1 MVGPGIIKSSRS
13 FPNRKHHSQNP
24 LSVDNVFRPG
34 LPEASPGELLGY
46 KGDIYLIFMG
56 ALNSYS
62 DALLR
67 LPVTSNMKPD
77 PPRST
82 LESSISTVV
91 EMMMSEDTGAV
102 IIVEDSRPIGIIT
115 EKDVLRRVIKTGRDF
130 EETLA
135 KDVMTKPLITIEA
148 DRPISDAIEILRE
161 NNIRRLAITEA
172 GALVGLTT
180 ERRLLEFVNE
190 QYRMNSLG
198 GSTLVLSDESVRLRV
213 AYISTFPPRECGIA
227 TFTNDLVDAISRL
240 YVTQSPTIIAIND
253 RGGYYNYP
261 SQVGFQID
269 REEVDSYIEA
279 ADYVNR
285 SDIDIV
291 NLQHEYG
298 LFGGIWGEHIL
309 AFLEKVKKPVVT
321 TLHTVLP
328 EPVPDAHRVLEGIL
342 QFSEHVIVMARV
354 GIGILEQLYHT
365 FGDKAQYI
373 PHGGPNV
380 PFISSVPVKK
390 GLGLEDRVVLSTFG
404 LISRGKG
411 IEYAIRALPPIV
423 KEEPRVLYLVIGET
437 HPEVRKH
444 EGESYRQSLLDLV
457 GDLGIDGNVR
467 FVNRFLEKS
476 ELISFL
482 QATDI
487 YILPY
492 PNKAQISSGTLLYAL
507 STGKAIVS
515 TPFLHA
521 EEVMSEGAA
530 MRCEFRDPESIADS
544 VINLLQFGDVHDKI
558 ERRAYQYSREMIWP
572 NVGMRYVN
580 LFYKTLDL

>member
-1 MVGPGIIKSSRS
+1 M
-13 FPNRKHHSQNP
+13 
-24 LSVDNVFRPG
+24 D
-34 LPEASPGELLGY
+34 
-46 KGDIYLIFMG
+46 

-62 DALLR
+62 DALLK
-67 LPVTSNMKPD
+67 LPVTNNMKSD
-77 PPRST
+77 PPQST
-82 LESSISTVV
+82 PESTISIVV
-91 EMMMSEDTGAV
+91 DMMVSEDIGAV
-102 IIVEDSRPIGIIT
+102 VIVEESRPVGILT
-115 EKDVLRRVIKTGRDF
+115 EKDILRRVVKRGRDF

-135 KDVMTKPLITIEA
+135 QDVMTKPVIIIEA
-148 DRPISDAIEILRE
+148 ERPINDALEMLRE
-161 NNIRRLAITEA
+161 NNIRRLVVTQAENLI
-172 GALVGLTT
+172 GITT
-180 ERRLLEFVNE
+180 ERRLLEVINE

-198 GSTLVLSDESVRLRV
+198 SLTRVSLDESDRLKV

-227 TFTNDLVDAISRL
+227 TYTNDLVEAISKL

-253 RGGYYNYP
+253 KGGYYNYP
-261 SQVGFQID
+261 PQVEFQID
-269 REEVDSYIEA
+269 REDVDTYIEA
-279 ADYVNR
+279 AEYVNR

-291 NLQHEYG
+291 SLQHEYG
-298 LFGGIWGEHIL
+298 LFGGVWGEHIL
-309 AFLEKVKKPVVT
+309 AFLERVEKSVVT

-328 EPVPDAHRVLEGIL
+328 EPVPDAHRVLEGVIR
-342 QFSEHVIVMARV
+342 FSEHVTVMARV
-354 GIGILEQLYHT
+354 GIGILEQVYLT

-373 PHGGPNV
+373 PHGCPNV
-380 PFISSVPVKK
+380 PFISNVLVKK

-423 KEEPRVLYLVIGET
+423 KAEPRVLYLVIGET

-444 EGESYRQSLLDLV
+444 EGEGYRQSLLDLV
-457 GDLGIDGNVR
+457 GDLGIERNVR

-476 ELISFL
+476 ELINFL
-482 QATDI
+482 QATDV

-492 PNKAQISSGTLLYAL
+492 PNEAQISSGTLLYAL

-521 EEVMSEGAA
+521 KEVMSEGAA
-530 MRCEFRDPESIADS
+530 IRCEFRAPESIADE
-544 VINLLQFGDVHDKI
+544 VINLLKFDDVHDKF

>member
-1 MVGPGIIKSSRS
+1 MI
-13 FPNRKHHSQNP
+13 F
-24 LSVDNVFRPG
+24 
-34 LPEASPGELLGY
+34 LGV
-46 KGDIYLIFMG
+46 
-56 ALNSYS
+56 LNSYS
-62 DALLR
+62 DTLLR

-77 PPRST
+77 PPQST
-82 LESSISTVV
+82 PESSISNVI
-91 EMMMSEDTGAV
+91 EIMMREDIGAV
-102 IIVEDSRPIGIIT
+102 VIVEEDRPIGIIT
-115 EKDVLRRVIKTGRDF
+115 EKDILLRVVKTARDF

-135 KDVMTKPLITIEA
+135 KDVMTKPVITIESE
-148 DRPISDAIEILRE
+148 RPISDALELLRE
-161 NNIRRLAITEA
+161 NKIRRLAITEA
-172 GALVGLTT
+172 EALLGLTT
-180 ERRLLEFVNE
+180 ERRLLEIVNE
-190 QYRMNSLG
+190 QYQMNSFRRLTRVPLDELG
-198 GSTLVLSDESVRLRV
+198 RLKV

-227 TFTNDLVDAISRL
+227 TYTYDLVDAISRL
-240 YVTQSPTIIAIND
+240 YITQSPTIIAIND

-261 SQVGFQID
+261 SIVGFQID
-269 REEVDSYIEA
+269 REEVDSYLEA
-279 ADYVNR
+279 AEYVNR

-298 LFGGIWGEHIL
+298 LFGGVWGEHIL
-309 AFLEKVKKPVVT
+309 AFLEKVEKPVVT

-328 EPVPDAHRVLEGIL
+328 EPVPDAYRVLEGIL
-342 QFSEHVIVMARV
+342 RFSEHVTVMARV
-354 GIGILEQLYHT
+354 GIGILERLYFT

-373 PHGGPNV
+373 PHGCPNV
-380 PFISSVPVKK
+380 PFISGVPVKE

-423 KEEPRVLYLVIGET
+423 KAEPRVLYLVIGET

-444 EGESYRQSLLDLV
+444 EGESYRQSLMDLV
-457 GDLGIDGNVR
+457 DDLGVDGNVR

-492 PNKAQISSGTLLYAL
+492 PNKDQISSGTLLYAL

-530 MRCEFRDPESIADS
+530 MRCEFKDPESISDS
-544 VINLLQFGDVHDKI
+544 VIGLLQFNDIHDKI

-572 NVGMRYVN
+572 NVGMRYIN
-580 LFYKTLDL
+580 LFYKTLGL

>member
-1 MVGPGIIKSSRS
+1 MITFSAPGSRGFVGGIIS
-13 FPNRKHHSQNP
+13 F
-24 LSVDNVFRPG
+24 DG
-34 LPEASPGELLGY
+34 I
-46 KGDIYLIFMG
+46 IYTIFMG

-62 DALLR
+62 GALLR
-67 LPVTSNMKPD
+67 LPVTSNMKSD
-77 PPRST
+77 PPQAIP
-82 LESSISTVV
+82 ESSISNVV

-102 IIVEDSRPIGIIT
+102 VIIEDSRPVGIIT
-115 EKDVLRRVIKTGRDF
+115 EKDILMRVVTTGRDF

-135 KDVMTKPLITIEA
+135 KDVMTKPLITINAE
-148 DRPISDAIEILRE
+148 RPISDALEILRE
-161 NNIRRLAITEA
+161 KNIRRLAVTEG

-180 ERRLLEFVNE
+180 ERRLLEIVNE
-190 QYRMNSLG
+190 QYRMNSIG
-198 GSTLVLSDESVRLRV
+198 MLSRVQPDESVSLKV

-227 TFTNDLVDAISRL
+227 TYTNDLVDAISRL
-240 YVTQSPTIIAIND
+240 YVTQSPTIVAIND

-261 SQVGFQID
+261 SLVGFQID
-269 REEVDSYIEA
+269 REEVDSYTEA
-279 ADYVNR
+279 AEYVNR

-298 LFGGIWGEHIL
+298 LFGGVWGEHIL
-309 AFLEKVKKPVVT
+309 AFLERVEKPVVT

-328 EPVPDAHRVLEGIL
+328 EPVPDAHRVLEGVIR
-342 QFSEHVIVMARV
+342 FSEHVIVMARV
-354 GIGILEQLYHT
+354 GIGILEELYLT
-365 FGDKAQYI
+365 FGDKVQYI
-373 PHGGPNV
+373 PHGCPNV

-390 GLGLEDRVVLSTFG
+390 GLGLEDRIVLSTFG

-423 KEEPRVLYLVIGET
+423 KAEPKVLYLVIGET

-444 EGESYRQSLLDLV
+444 EGEIYRQSLLDLV
-457 GDLGIDGNVR
+457 EDLGIVGNVR

-476 ELISFL
+476 ELINFL

-580 LFYKTLDL
+580 LFYQTLGL

>member
-1 MVGPGIIKSSRS
+1 
-13 FPNRKHHSQNP
+13 
-24 LSVDNVFRPG
+24 
-34 LPEASPGELLGY
+34 
-46 KGDIYLIFMG
+46 MG

-77 PPRST
+77 PPQSAPD
-82 LESSISTVV
+82 SSISKVV
-91 EMMMSEDTGAV
+91 EIMMREDIGAV
-102 IIVEDSRPIGIIT
+102 VIVEESHPVGIIT
-115 EKDVLRRVIKTGRDF
+115 EKDILMRVVNTARDF

-135 KDVMTKPLITIEA
+135 RDVMSEPIITIDAE
-148 DRPISDAIEILRE
+148 RPISDALEMLRE
-161 NNIRRLAITEA
+161 NNIRRLAVTDAEA
-172 GALVGLTT
+172 LIGITT
-180 ERRLLEFVNE
+180 ERRLLEIVNE
-190 QYRMNSLG
+190 QYRINSLG
-198 GSTLVLSDESVRLRV
+198 RLTQIPPDESDRLKV

-227 TFTNDLVDAISRL
+227 TYTSDLVEAISHL
-240 YVTQSPTIIAIND
+240 YITQSPTIIAIND

-261 SQVGFQID
+261 PQVGFQID
-269 REEVDSYIEA
+269 REDMDSYIEA
-279 ADYVNR
+279 AEYVNR

-298 LFGGIWGEHIL
+298 LFGGVWGEHIL
-309 AFLEKVKKPVVT
+309 AFLERVEKPVVT
-321 TLHTVLP
+321 TLHTILP
-328 EPVPDAHRVLEGIL
+328 EPVPDAHRVLEGVL
-342 QFSEHVIVMARV
+342 RFSEHVTVMARV
-354 GIGILEQLYHT
+354 GIRILEQVYLT

-373 PHGGPNV
+373 PHGCPNV

-423 KEEPRVLYLVIGET
+423 KAEPKVLYIVIGET

-457 GDLGIDGNVR
+457 GDLKIERNVR

-476 ELISFL
+476 ELISYL
-482 QATDI
+482 QATDV

-492 PNKAQISSGTLLYAL
+492 PNEDQISSGTLLYAL

-521 EEVMSEGAA
+521 EEVMFEGAA
-530 MRCEFRDPESIADS
+530 MRCEFRAPESIADS
-544 VINLLQFGDVHDKI
+544 VINLLQFGDVHDKL

-580 LFYKTLDL
+580 LFYKTLGL

>member
-1 MVGPGIIKSSRS
+1 M
-13 FPNRKHHSQNP
+13 
-24 LSVDNVFRPG
+24 
-34 LPEASPGELLGY
+34 
-46 KGDIYLIFMG
+46 IFMG

-62 DALLR
+62 DAFLR
-67 LPVTSNMKPD
+67 LPVTSNMKAD
-77 PPRST
+77 PPQSSP
-82 LESSISTVV
+82 ESSISNVV
-91 EMMMSEDTGAV
+91 EIMMSEDTGAV
-102 IIVEDSRPIGIIT
+102 VIVEESRSVGIIT
-115 EKDVLRRVIKTGRDF
+115 EKDILRRVVKTAKDF

-135 KDVMTKPLITIEA
+135 KDVMTNPVITIEA
-148 DRPISDAIEILRE
+148 ERPISDALEMLRE
-161 NNIRRLAITEA
+161 NNIRRLVITEA
-172 GALVGLTT
+172 GALIGLTT
-180 ERRLLEFVNE
+180 ERRLLEVVNE
-190 QYRMNSLG
+190 QYRMNSL
-198 GSTLVLSDESVRLRV
+198 SRLTRVMLDESAKLRV

-227 TFTNDLVDAISRL
+227 TYTNDLVDAISRL
-240 YVTQSPTIIAIND
+240 YVTKSPTIVAIND

-261 SQVGFQID
+261 SLVGFQID

-279 ADYVNR
+279 AEYINR

-298 LFGGIWGEHIL
+298 LFGGIWGEYIL
-309 AFLEKVKKPVVT
+309 TFLERVEKPVVT

-328 EPVPDAHRVLEGIL
+328 EPGPDAHRVLEGIL
-342 QFSEHVIVMARV
+342 RLSEHVTVMARV
-354 GIGILEQLYHT
+354 GIGILEELYFT
-365 FGDKAQYI
+365 FGDKVQYI
-373 PHGGPNV
+373 PHGCVNV

-390 GLGLEDRVVLSTFG
+390 GLGLEGRVVLSTFG

-411 IEYAIRALPPIV
+411 IEYAIRALPLIV

-476 ELISFL
+476 ELISYL

-492 PNKAQISSGTLLYAL
+492 PNKDQISSGTLLYAL

-580 LFYKTLDL
+580 LFHKTLGL